1 MKVINFYR
9 SQDEYGCFSNF
20 SRHPVIMGRDDIFL
34 TWPTSEHYFQAM
46 KFEDYKLQD
55 EIRLAASPGKAAKMG
70 RDRSKPLR
78 KDWEDVKDGVMV
90 KVVQAKFVQHP
101 DIESIL
107 LSTGDAILVEHTV
120 NDSYWG
126 DGGDG
131 TGKNML
137 GKILMAVRE
146 TQRLS
151 KEMHDMFDLLR
162 VESDSF
168 QS

>member
-1 MKVINFYR
+1 MKVINFYK

-20 SRHPVIMGRDDIFL
+20 SRHPVIMGRDDIML

-46 KFEDYKLQD
+46 KFEDTAIQD
-55 EIRLAASPGKAAKMG
+55 EIRMASSPGIAAKMG

-78 KDWEDVKDGVMV
+78 KDWEDIKDGVMV
-90 KVVQAKFVQHP
+90 KVVLAKFSQYP
-101 DIESIL
+101 ELMSIL
-107 LSTGDAILVEHTV
+107 LSTGDAILVEHTE
-120 NDSYWG
+120 NDRYWG

-146 TQRLS
+146 TSRLS
-151 KEMHDMFDLLR
+151 KEMHDRLDLRR